1 MGIKPGLTIDKDLYY
16 RKKELYDTNINYGS
30 RDAPT
35 SGQINQVNI
44 FIRFAD
50 DPEFSFPR
58 SYYNQIF
65 QNDEGEPSLQH
76 YFSEISDNELY
87 IRTYH
92 YPATTNDVNI
102 AYVDENDRSY
112 YQPYSSNNPNGY
124 TDDQRTAR
132 EHALLANA
140 VSFVESDISVSID
153 LDGNNDGLVDGVSL

>member
-1 MGIKPGLTIDKDLYY
+1 MRIFIIFNSEDGYFYYADKLNGDLIPSNHQAGFINPFIMGIKPGLTIDKDLYY
-16 RKKELYDTNINYGS
+16 RKRELYDMNIDHSS

-50 DPEFSFPR
+50 DPQFSFPR

-65 QNDEGEPSLQH
+65 QNDTGEPSLQH
-76 YFSEISDNELY
+76 YFSEISDDELY

-92 YPATTNDVNI
+92 YPTTTNDVNI

-112 YQPYSSNNPNGY
+112 
-124 TDDQRTAR
+124 
-132 EHALLANA
+132 L
-140 VSFVESDISVSID
+140 
-153 LDGNNDGLVDGVSL
+153 SLIHI